1 MVFHVKNSYTHKRIA
16 SKMVVFLMVILT
28 LSLFLTQMS
37 PVSAQATPASLTG
50 VIYDEGVDS
59 DGDGAFDYLN
69 LGVEINV
76 TAAATYRVEA
86 GGLYDTTTYNSVS
99 VLTNSSAYLNAGIQV
114 IDIHLN
120 GSSIYAAGVTP
131 TTIAGINLFDSS
143 GNLLDTVYDLPL
155 SRQYSYSEFQPP
167 NIRIEFTEVEREI
180 ILGQEGSIYVTNA
193 YRITN
198 TGFWTGTIELGF
210 PEGAYDFEVRDE
222 MGTLEIST
230 GTNVMTVTLRSIVDT
245 NETET
250 LYVNYHILW
259 ENHVS
264 QQNGV
269 DYGLQFT
276 FYEQF
281 NSTIGKLT
289 VSITLPKGAELKS
302 STPQAD
308 SIKKSDL
315 QETLNFAFS
324 DVTQSQNLDFEVNYK
339 YLVFWGS
346 FYPTVWVGILAV
358 AAAIIVFF
366 FGTPKTIVA
375 TTISVPPKDLKSYVD
390 SYEEKATIQ
399 SELEALEERLQKG
412 KIPRRRYKVRK
423 KMLDGRLATVCR
435 TLGSLRDTIRTAGSK
450 YAKMMREIEVAEAKL
465 EGAKRDLQRV
475 EARYKRG
482 EVSKGAYGKLL
493 EEYTH
498 RIEDAE
504 ATIDGVLL
512 RLRE

>member
-1 MVFHVKNSYTHKRIA
+1 MVFHVKNSHTHKRIA
-16 SKMVVFLMVILT
+16 KIVVFLMIILT
-28 LSLFLTQMS
+28 LSLLLAQMS
-37 PVSAQATPASLTG
+37 PVSAQNEPANLTG
-50 VIYDEGVDS
+50 VIYDEGVDTN
-59 DGDGAFDYLN
+59 GDGAFDYLN

-76 TAAATYRVEA
+76 TTAGTYRVEA
-86 GGLYDTTTYNSVS
+86 GGLYDLNTYNSVS

-114 IDIHLN
+114 IDVHLN
-120 GSSIYAAGVTP
+120 GSSVYAAGVNP
-131 TTIAGINLFDSS
+131 TNIAGINLYDSS
-143 GNLLDTVYDLPL
+143 NNLLDTVYDLPL
-155 SRQYSYSEFQPP
+155 SHQYSYSEFQPP
-167 NIRIEFTEVEREI
+167 IIIIDFDEVEREI
-180 ILGQEGSIYVTNA
+180 ILGQDGSIYVTNA

-198 TGFWTGTIELGF
+198 NGFWTSTIELGF

-222 MGTLEIST
+222 MGTLETST
-230 GTNVMTVTLRSIVDT
+230 GTNVMTVTLRSVIDT

-250 LYVNYHILW
+250 LYMNYRLPW
-259 ENHVS
+259 NDHVS

-269 DYGLQFT
+269 DYSLQST
-276 FYEQF
+276 FFEQF

-289 VSITLPKGAELKS
+289 VAITLPKGAEFKS

-308 SIKKSDL
+308 STKKSDM
-315 QETLNFAFS
+315 QETLSFAFS
-324 DVTQSQNLDFEVNYK
+324 DVTPSQNLDFNVNYK

-346 FYPTVWVGILAV
+346 FYPTIWVGILAV
-358 AAAIIVFF
+358 AAAVVFFF
-366 FGTPKTIVA
+366 FGTPKTIAA
-375 TTISVPPKDLKSYVD
+375 TAISVPPKDLKSFVD
-390 SYEEKATIQ
+390 TYEEKATIQ

-423 KMLDGRLATVCR
+423 KMLDGRLSTVCR
-435 TLGSLRDTIRTAGSK
+435 SLASLRDTIRTAGSK
-450 YAKMMREIEVAEAKL
+450 YAKMMREIEIAEAKL
-465 EGAKRDLQRV
+465 EGAERDLQRV

-498 RIEDAE
+498 RIEEAE

>member
-1 MVFHVKNSYTHKRIA
+1 MVFQVKNSHMHKRIVP
-16 SKMVVFLMVILT
+16 KMVISLLLISTLMFFLVQL
-28 LSLFLTQMS
+28 S
-37 PVSAQATPASLTG
+37 PVSAQAEPASLTG
-50 VIYDEGVDS
+50 VIYDEGVDT

-76 TAAATYRVEA
+76 TAAGTYRVEA
-86 GGLYDTTTYNSVS
+86 GGLYDSSYNSVS
-99 VLTNSSAYLNAGIQV
+99 VLTNSSAYINAGIQV
-114 IDIHLN
+114 IDINLN
-120 GSSIYAAGVTP
+120 GSSVYAAGVNP
-131 TTIAGINLFDSS
+131 TYIAGINLYDSS
-143 GNLLDTVYDLPL
+143 DNLLDTVYDLPL
-155 SRQYSYSEFQPP
+155 SKQYSYSEFQLP
-167 NIRIEFTEVEREI
+167 IIIIEFDEVEREI
-180 ILGQEGSIYVTNA
+180 VLGQEGSIYVTNV

-198 TGFWTGTIELGF
+198 TGFWTSTIEFGF

-222 MGTLEIST
+222 MGTLETST
-230 GTNVMTVTLRSIVDT
+230 GTNVMTVTLRSIIDT

-250 LYVNYHILW
+250 LHVNYHIPW
-259 ENHVS
+259 NDHVS

-269 DYGLQFT
+269 DYSLQST

-281 NSTIGKLT
+281 NSTIGKLS
-289 VSITLPKGAELKS
+289 VSIVLPKGAELKS
-302 STPQAD
+302 STPQANR
-308 SIKKSDL
+308 IKKSDL
-315 QETLNFAFS
+315 QETLSFAFS
-324 DVTQSQNLDFEVNYK
+324 DVAPAQDLAFEVNYK

-346 FYPTVWVGILAV
+346 FYPTIWVGILAV
-358 AAAIIVFF
+358 AAAVIFFF

-375 TTISVPPKDLKSYVD
+375 TTISVPPKDLKSFVD
-390 SYEEKATIQ
+390 TYEEKATIQ

-423 KMLDGRLATVCR
+423 KMLDGRLATLCR

-465 EGAKRDLQRV
+465 EGTERDLQRV

-498 RIEDAE
+498 RIEEAE

>member
-1 MVFHVKNSYTHKRIA
+1 MKNSHMHKRIVP
-16 SKMVVFLMVILT
+16 KMVISLLLILT
-28 LSLFLTQMS
+28 LMFFLVPLS
-37 PVSAQATPASLTG
+37 PVSAQVELASLTG
-50 VIYDEGVDS
+50 VIYDEGVDTE
-59 DGDGAFDYLN
+59 GDGALDYLN

-76 TAAATYRVEA
+76 TTAGTYRVEA
-86 GGLYDTTTYNSVS
+86 GGLYDSTTYNSVS
-99 VLTNSSAYLNAGIQV
+99 VLTNSSEYLDVGIQV
-114 IDIHLN
+114 IDVHLN
-120 GSSIYAAGVTP
+120 GPSIYAAGVTP
-131 TTIAGINLFDSS
+131 TNIAGITLYDISDNI
-143 GNLLDTVYDLPL
+143 LDEVYDLPL
-155 SRQYSYSEFQPP
+155 SRQYFYSEFQTPT
-167 NIRIEFTEVEREI
+167 ITIEFDEVEREI

-198 TGFWTGTIELGF
+198 VGFGPDTIELGF
-210 PEGAYDFEVRDE
+210 PDDAYDFEVRDE
-222 MGTLEIST
+222 MGTLEAST
-230 GTNVMTVTLRSIVDT
+230 GNNVMTVTLRTIIET

-250 LYVNYHILW
+250 LYVNYNIPW

-264 QQNGV
+264 QRNGV
-269 DYGLQFT
+269 DYGLHFT

-281 NSTIGKLT
+281 SSAIRKLT

-302 STPQAD
+302 STPQAN

-315 QETLNFAFS
+315 QETMSFAFS
-324 DVTQSQNLDFEVNYK
+324 DVTPSQNLDFEVNYK

-346 FYPTVWVGILAV
+346 FYPTIWVGILVV
-358 AAAIIVFF
+358 AAAVIVFF

-375 TTISVPPKDLKSYVD
+375 TTISVPPKDLKRFVGT
-390 SYEEKATIQ
+390 YEEKATIQ

-435 TLGSLRDTIRTAGSK
+435 TLYSLRDTIRAAGSK

-465 EGAKRDLQRV
+465 EGTERDLQRV

-482 EVSKGAYGKLL
+482 EISKGAYGKLL
-493 EEYTH
+493 KEYTH
-498 RIEDAE
+498 RIEEAE

-512 RLRE
+512 RLGE

>member
-1 MVFHVKNSYTHKRIA
+1 MLQA
-16 SKMVVFLMVILT
+16 LIL
-28 LSLFLTQMS
+28 
-37 PVSAQATPASLTG
+37 
-50 VIYDEGVDS
+50 
-59 DGDGAFDYLN
+59 
-69 LGVEINV
+69 
-76 TAAATYRVEA
+76 R
-86 GGLYDTTTYNSVS
+86 
-99 VLTNSSAYLNAGIQV
+99 
-114 IDIHLN
+114 
-120 GSSIYAAGVTP
+120 
-131 TTIAGINLFDSS
+131 TIEGINLYDSS

-155 SRQYSYSEFQPP
+155 SKQYSYSEFQRP
-167 NIRIEFTEVEREI
+167 IIIIEFDEVEREI

-198 TGFWTGTIELGF
+198 IGFWTDAIEFGF

-222 MGTLEIST
+222 MGTLETST
-230 GTNVMTVTLRSIVDT
+230 GTNVMTVTLRNIVDT

-250 LYVNYHILW
+250 LYVNYHLPW
-259 ENHVS
+259 NDHVS

-269 DYGLQFT
+269 DYSLQFT

-281 NSTIGKLT
+281 DSTIGKLT
-289 VSITLPKGAELKS
+289 VSIVLPKGAELKS
-302 STPQAD
+302 STPQAN

-315 QETLNFAFS
+315 QETLSFAFS
-324 DVTQSQNLDFEVNYK
+324 DVAPAQDLAFEVNYK

-346 FYPTVWVGILAV
+346 FYPTIWVGILAV
-358 AAAIIVFF
+358 AAAVIFFF
-366 FGTPKTIVA
+366 FGTPKTIAA
-375 TTISVPPKDLKSYVD
+375 TTISVPPKDLKSFVD
-390 SYEEKATIQ
+390 TYEEKATIQ

-465 EGAKRDLQRV
+465 EGAERDLQRV